1 MINSSGVISFQANGS
16 SDIFFKTEVRA
27 SATEESDEAVL
38 GVEDIE
44 FESEQ
49 VAVTGK
55 SPRFKSVN
63 IPGDTTV
70 IHAWYQS
77 RLLVGPFAL
86 RVYIEYEEAEQL
98 IDEQDDS
105 EITVAQDTDLD
116 SNEIHL

>member
-1 MINSSGVISFQANGS
+1 MINSSGFISFQANDS
-16 SDIFFKTEVRA
+16 SDIFYKTEVRA
-27 SATEESDEAVL
+27 SATEESDEAIL

-55 SPRFKSVN
+55 SPKFKSLN

-77 RLLVGPFAL
+77 RLLVGTFSL
-86 RVYIEYEEAEQL
+86 RVYVEYEETEQL
-98 IDEQDDS
+98 IGEQEDT
-105 EITVAQDTDLD
+105 EITVEQNTDLD